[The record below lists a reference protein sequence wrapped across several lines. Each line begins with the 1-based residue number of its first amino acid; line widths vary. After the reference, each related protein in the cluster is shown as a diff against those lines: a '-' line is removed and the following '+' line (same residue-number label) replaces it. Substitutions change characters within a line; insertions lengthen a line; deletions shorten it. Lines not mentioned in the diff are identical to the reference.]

1 MKTRKIVIS
10 RKGEFRLSKMAK
22 DMYKRNFNR
31 AISNFWYFDDIERG
45 TMLAFVSVVEELG
58 ESAGLYC
65 ELDIIEI
72 PIDIDWEIVSVGGV
86 EVIVE
91 KGKAWR

>member
-22 DMYKRNFNR
+22 DMYKSFIAADN
-31 AISNFWYFDDIERG
+31 SFWYFDDIERDD
-45 TMLAFVSVVEELG
+45 MALVSVVEELG

-65 ELDIIEI
+65 ELDIIEV
-72 PIDIDWEIVSVGGV
+72 PVDIDWDIVCVGGV

>member
-1 MKTRKIVIS
+1 METRKIVIS
-10 RKGEFRLSKMAK
+10 RKGEFRLSDMAK
-22 DMYKRNFNR
+22 NMYRNLTG
-31 AISNFWYFDDIERG
+31 ADSNFWYFDDIARDD
-45 TMLAFVSVVEELG
+45 ADFVSVVEELG
-58 ESAGLYC
+58 EAAGMYC

-72 PIDIDWEIVSVGGV
+72 PIDIDWEIVSVGSV

>member
-1 MKTRKIVIS
+1 M
-10 RKGEFRLSKMAK
+10 
-22 DMYKRNFNR
+22 
-31 AISNFWYFDDIERG
+31 
-45 TMLAFVSVVEELG
+45 SVVEELG
-58 ESAGLYC
+58 EAAGLYC
-65 ELDIIEI
+65 ELDIIEV

>member
-1 MKTRKIVIS
+1 METRKIVIS
-10 RKGEFRLSKMAK
+10 RKGEFRLSKIAK
-22 DMYKRNFNR
+22 DLYKKKIGAGND
-31 AISNFWYFDDIERG
+31 FWYFDDIPRDDKD
-45 TMLAFVSVVEELG
+45 LVSVVEELG
-58 ESAGLYC
+58 EAAGMYC

-72 PIDIDWEIVSVGGV
+72 PIDIDWEIVVVGCGV